1 MRAVWSG
8 VTLRCPTGALDFV
21 MQREFE
27 EFKVRVNG
35 LVAESRY
42 PPTDGWVLPDGTPW
56 PGNNWKNHEG
66 IIQVG
71 GEVSMHTYSPYAQTL
86 I

>member
-1 MRAVWSG
+1 
-8 VTLRCPTGALDFV
+8 

-35 LVAESRY
+35 LVAGSQH
-42 PPTDGWVLPDGTPW
+42 PPTDGWELPDGTPW
-56 PGNNWKNHEG
+56 PGNNSKNHEG

-71 GEVSMHTYSPYAQTL
+71 EERS
-86 I
+86 